1 MLDIE
6 RTADLLAAIYGPD
19 AAPAVLRGV
28 EETCRKY
35 ESRIPRRERA
45 ILTER
50 DALLIAYP
58 DQVQT
63 PGVSA
68 LACLREFAASYLES
82 LVSGIHLL
90 PFFPSSSDD
99 GFSVTDYRAV
109 DPRYGSW
116 QDIEKLGRQYSLM
129 FDAVINHVSAE
140 SQWFQA
146 FLRGEPRYSDYFIRI
161 TGSADLSTV
170 VRPRSQPLLTP
181 LDSLHGN
188 EAVWTTFGPD
198 QIDLD
203 YRNPDVVLDILDLL
217 LYYVGQGASFLRLD
231 AVAYLWKEL
240 NTECIHLPQAHLI
253 VQLMRAVMDDLA
265 PHVALLTETNVPQ
278 AENATYFGDGT
289 NEAHLAYNFPLPPLV
304 LHAFQTATATVLADW
319 ARSLRWP
326 SEDCTYFNILAS
338 HDGIG
343 LNPVKGILTEGEIE
357 ELTRTVDDGGGRIS
371 LKTNPDGTS
380 SPYEINANY
389 FDALDRPGE
398 TIDMHLKVQRFITAH
413 AILLAFKGLPGLYFH
428 SLFGSRGWPEG
439 VAQTGRKRSINREKL
454 DRDKLTAELLDGR
467 SLRAQ
472 VYRGMGLLLRARRG
486 VPAFSPQAAQR
497 VLAGD
502 GRLFALLRGDEDSSA
517 QVLCIHNVSPETQSF
532 RCDQWKAPEARAAPV
547 HDVITAERI
556 DWLPQ
561 GSITLKP
568 FQSMWLTI

>member
-19 AAPAVLRGV
+19 TAPAVLRGV
-28 EETCRKY
+28 EAMCRKY

-45 ILTER
+45 IVTER
-50 DALLIAYP
+50 DALLISYP

-68 LACLREFAASYLES
+68 LACLRDFADTYLRG

-99 GFSVTDYRAV
+99 GFAVTDYRAV
-109 DPRYGSW
+109 DTRYGSW
-116 QDIEKLGRQYSLM
+116 EDIEKLGRQYSLM

-146 FLRGEPRYSDYFIRI
+146 FLRAEPHYSQYFIRI
-161 TGSADLSTV
+161 SGHPDLSMV
-170 VRPRSQPLLTP
+170 VRPRSQPLLSHF
-181 LDSLHGN
+181 DALHGDD
-188 EAVWTTFGPD
+188 AVWTTFGPD
-198 QIDLD
+198 QIDLN
-203 YRNPDVVLDILDLL
+203 YRNPDVFLDILDLL
-217 LYYVGQGASFLRLD
+217 LYYVDQGASFLRLD
-231 AVAYLWKEL
+231 AVAYIWKEL
-240 NTECIHLPQAHLI
+240 NTQCIHLRQAHLI
-253 VQLMRAVMDDLA
+253 VQLLRAVLDDLA

-289 NEAHLAYNFPLPPLV
+289 NEADLVYNFSLPPLV

-319 ARSLRWP
+319 ARGLRWP
-326 SEDCTYFNILAS
+326 SEECTYFNILAS

-343 LNPVKGILTEGEIE
+343 LNPVRGILTEGEIE
-357 ELTRTVDDGGGRIS
+357 ELTRTGDDGGGRIS
-371 LKTNPDGTS
+371 LKSNPDGSS

-389 FDALDRPGE
+389 FDALERPGE
-398 TIDMHLKVQRFITAH
+398 TIDMNLKVQRFITAH

-454 DRDKLTAELLDGR
+454 DRDKLTADLLVAGSLRSQIYTRLRLLLAARR
-467 SLRAQ
+467 SL
-472 VYRGMGLLLRARRG
+472 
-486 VPAFSPQAAQR
+486 PALSPRAAQR
-497 VLAGD
+497 VVD
-502 GRLFALLRGDEDSSA
+502 GGRRIFAMLRGEEDSEG
-517 QVLCIHNVSPETQSF
+517 QVLCVHNVSAEPQSF
-532 RCDQWKAPEARAAPV
+532 RCNQWTAPMRRLAAVTDVTAARRV
-547 HDVITAERI
+547 
-556 DWLPQ
+556 DWQPEGALM
-561 GSITLKP
+561 LKP
-568 FQSMWLTI
+568 YQSMWLTI